1 MADHDHGC
9 AGRGGGGVQLAAQ
22 DRGHLRHEHVR
33 NMPPPTPVRTPS
45 SIAPSGLSPA
55 ASAFSA
61 PETANSARPAASR
74 TSTELRNRSMTG
86 EAEEGDEPRRE
97 RDADVAQSLIAGG
110 G

>member
-33 NMPPPTPVRTPS
+33 RSMPPPTPVRTPS

-86 EAEEGDEPRRE
+86 KQRKVTSPAASETPM
-97 RDADVAQSLIAGG
+97 
-110 G
+110 